1 MMCVTQRRGAL
12 MSETATEHRKP
23 EIAILPE
30 PGRVTVRVD
39 GVVVA
44 DSASAVVLTEG
55 RLPPRHY
62 LPASDVQMELFSPRV
77 TSTH

>member
-1 MMCVTQRRGAL
+1 
-12 MSETATEHRKP
+12 MSKPATEHRKP
-23 EIAILPE
+23 EMVIKPE

-44 DSASAVVLTEG
+44 DSTAALVLTEG

-62 LPASDVQMELFSPRV
+62 LPISDVKMELLQPTV
-77 TSTH
+77 LSTH

>member
-1 MMCVTQRRGAL
+1 MSSAATQQ
-12 MSETATEHRKP
+12 RKP
-23 EIAILPE
+23 EIAVEPE

-44 DSASAVVLTEG
+44 DSTSAVVLTEG

>member
-1 MMCVTQRRGAL
+1 
-12 MSETATEHRKP
+12 MSETATQQRKP
-23 EIAILPE
+23 DIAVVPE

-44 DSASAVVLTEG
+44 ESTAAVALTEG

-77 TSTH
+77 TSSH

>member
-1 MMCVTQRRGAL
+1 

-44 DSASAVVLTEG
+44 DSSAALVLTEG

-62 LPASDVQMELFSPRV
+62 LPISDVKMELLHPTV
-77 TSTH
+77 LSTH

>member
-1 MMCVTQRRGAL
+1 

-44 DSASAVVLTEG
+44 DSTAAVVLTEG

-62 LPASDVQMELFSPRV
+62 LPASDVMTELLHPTV
-77 TSTH
+77 LSTH